1 MDQGLQLIELL
12 CKETA
17 DDEALFRGMKVS
29 EREREELE
37 YRNGEERMYV
47 QVGNAMWSNTDLRV
61 RKERVR

>member
-1 MDQGLQLIELL
+1 MDQELQLIELL
-12 CKETA
+12 RKETA

-47 QVGNAMWSNTDLRV
+47 QVGNAMRSNTDLRV